1 MCFRGHVFIYF
12 VDMLTSMVDHWADVI
27 SSEFSKV
34 EDFIAEALSSENAEL
49 DEMCKYVIRSGGKR
63 VRPAV
68 CILSYLACGGKD
80 VQVPIRAGAGFEILH
95 TASLIHDD
103 IDDNGEIRRGRKTLH
118 KQYTLTKALV
128 AGDFMLVRGY
138 RCLGKLPD
146 EPMEIIIKAAGM
158 MVESE
163 FVQKDFEH
171 NLDVTVDD
179 YLGIIT
185 GKTAMLIV
193 ASAVTGA
200 YLATENQD
208 FIEAIYEYSNKIGLA
223 FQMIDDVLDV
233 IGTSNTGKKIGID
246 ISEGKP
252 TLPTIYAMQD
262 STYGPEL
269 REIYSRVPTDEDVD
283 RALELIRM
291 TDAIDLCYSKADEV
305 AQEAIDALDALPDS
319 DYKQSLIGLAKYI
332 VRRNR

>member
-1 MCFRGHVFIYF
+1 
-12 VDMLTSMVDHWADVI
+12 MVDHWADVI
-27 SSEFSKV
+27 SSEFRKV
-34 EDFIAEALSSENAEL
+34 EDTIKDALFTNNEEL
-49 DEMCKYVIRSGGKR
+49 REMCNYVISSGGKR

-68 CILSYLACGGKD
+68 CILAYLACGGTD
-80 VQVPIRAGAGFEILH
+80 TSVPVKAGAGFEILH
-95 TASLIHDD
+95 TASLVHDD

-118 KQYTLTKALV
+118 KEYSLTKALV
-128 AGDFMLVRGY
+128 AGDYMLVRGY

-146 EPMEIIIKAAGM
+146 DPMDLIVKAAGM

-163 FVQKDFEH
+163 FIQKDFEH
-171 NLDVTVDD
+171 DLDVTIDD
-179 YLGIIT
+179 YLEIIT

-208 FIEAIYEYSNKIGLA
+208 YIDAISEYSNKIGLA
-223 FQMIDDVLDV
+223 FQMVDDILDV
-233 IGTSNTGKKIGID
+233 IGTKNTGKKIGID

-252 TLPTIYAMQD
+252 TLPTIYAMRDPQ
-262 STYGPEL
+262 YGKEV
-269 REIYSRVPTDEDVD
+269 REIYSRVPTDQDVA

-291 TDAIDLCYSKADEV
+291 TGAIDLCYSKADEII
-305 AQEAIDALDALPDS
+305 QEGIDALAPLPDS
-319 DYKQSLIGLAKYI
+319 EYKHSLIGLAKYI

>member
-1 MCFRGHVFIYF
+1 
-12 VDMLTSMVDHWADVI
+12 MVDRWADVI

-34 EDFIAEALSSENAEL
+34 EGTIMDALSSDNKEL
-49 DEMCKYVIRSGGKR
+49 DEMCKYVISSGGKR

-80 VQVPIRAGAGFEILH
+80 TSVPISVGAGFEILH
-95 TASLIHDD
+95 TASLVHDD

-118 KQYTLTKALV
+118 KQYSLTKALV
-128 AGDFMLVRGY
+128 AGDYMLVRGY
-138 RCLGKLPD
+138 RCLGRLPD
-146 EPMEIIIKAAGM
+146 EPMDLIIRAAGM

-163 FVQKDFEH
+163 FIQKDFEH

-179 YLGIIT
+179 YLEIIT

-200 YLATENQD
+200 YLATENTD
-208 FIEAIYEYSNKIGLA
+208 WIEAINEYSTKIGLA
-223 FQMIDDVLDV
+223 FQMVDDILDV

-252 TLPTIYAMQD
+252 TLPTIFAMQH
-262 STYGPEL
+262 PEFGQEV
-269 REIYSRVPTDEDVD
+269 RDIYSRVPTDEDVK
-283 RALELIRM
+283 RALELIRL
-291 TDAIDLCYSKADEV
+291 TGAIDQCYSRADEV
-305 AQEAIDALDALPDS
+305 VQEGIDALSVLPDS
-319 DYKQSLIGLAKYI
+319 EYKQSLIGLAKYI

>member
-1 MCFRGHVFIYF
+1 MFQETLVFKYLI
-12 VDMLTSMVDHWADVI
+12 DMHNPMVDHWADVI

-34 EDFIAEALSSENAEL
+34 EDTIMEALSSDNEEL
-49 DEMCKYVIRSGGKR
+49 DEMCKYVISSGGKR

-68 CILSYLACGGKD
+68 CILAYLACGGKD
-80 VQVPIRAGAGFEILH
+80 VSIPISAGAGFEILH
-95 TASLIHDD
+95 TASLVHDD

-118 KQYTLTKALV
+118 KQYSLTKALV

-146 EPMEIIIKAAGM
+146 EPMDLIIKAAGM

-179 YLGIIT
+179 YLEIIT
-185 GKTAMLIV
+185 GKTAMLIL

-200 YLATENQD
+200 YLATEEQD
-208 FIEAIYEYSNKIGLA
+208 WIEAIHEYSNKIGLA
-223 FQMIDDVLDV
+223 FQMVDDILDV
-233 IGTSNTGKKIGID
+233 IGTSDTGKKIGID
-246 ISEGKP
+246 IMEGKP
-252 TLPTIYAMQD
+252 TLPTIFAMQD
-262 STYGPEL
+262 PVYGQEV
-269 REIYSRVPTDEDVD
+269 REIYSRVPTDEDVE
-283 RALELIRM
+283 RALELIR
-291 TDAIDLCYSKADEV
+291 TTNAIDLCYARADEIV
-305 AQEAIDALDALPDS
+305 QEAIDALGPLPDS
-319 DYKQSLIGLAKYI
+319 DYKQSLVGLAKYI